1 VPILSPI
8 VRAIVA
14 TVAILM
20 VLGGLGIT
28 ALGGV
33 AGLWSVVLG
42 AATLIVLAVER
53 NRYRS
58 EAAEGAFEPIG
69 RGGGEPSGSLDA
81 RFRPS
86 AETFLDPTSGH
97 RMRVYVD
104 RGTGDRRYVAE
115 D

>member
-1 VPILSPI
+1 MLSSA
-8 VRAIVA
+8 VRTIVA
-14 TVAILM
+14 TVAVLM
-20 VLGGLGIT
+20 VLGGLGLT

-33 AGLWSVVLG
+33 LGLYSVLIGAG
-42 AATLIVLAVER
+42 ALILLAVER

-58 EAAEGAFEPIG
+58 EASDRAFDPVG
-69 RGGGEPSGSLDA
+69 RGGGEPSGALDP

-86 AETFLDPTSGH
+86 EELFLDPTSGR

>member
-1 VPILSPI
+1 MLTPT
-8 VRAIVA
+8 VRTVVG

-20 VLGGLGIT
+20 VLGGLGVT
-28 ALGGV
+28 ALGGLM
-33 AGLWSVVLG
+33 GLWSVLLG
-42 AATLIVLAVER
+42 AAILILLAVER

-58 EAAEGAFEPIG
+58 EAAERAFDPIG
-69 RGGGEPSGSLDA
+69 RGGGEPSGQLDA

-86 AETFLDPTSGH
+86 PEVFLDPTSGH